1 MAVSFITALLLLVQ
15 PVADPTYF
23 AYNSPQCV
31 VHRLTQGNPLPLIVR
46 TEHPPCPWT
55 SDEASEVEVGRHLSN
70 YSWWNFDRTNNL
82 ELASTKIDGTM
93 LLPGEEFSY
102 NETVGER
109 TEENGY
115 REAKVIAEYGYTDG
129 IGGGVCQP
137 ASNLYAAA
145 FHAGL
150 DVTERWTHRFRVK
163 YMPPGLDATIDWGK
177 KDLKLRNNTR
187 FPVVFQMGTIGKGEL
202 LTRVY
207 APTRTWRVDYKYE
220 VVKQVPSSTV
230 RFTREEE
237 VTDPVEYYGRPG
249 FELKKIVYRKDLRTG
264 KRRKVRL
271 INDEYFPSPW
281 TLRVTEYPAGKKV
294 VSGLAPREV
303 NALLKGTRYSV
314 ETAGFSDLERL
325 EGEWLRWS
333 YLPRSKRRA
342 YQRFSQLK
350 KFVDLASVAVPGEA
364 KMQ

>member
-23 AYNSPQCV
+23 AFNSPQCV
-31 VHRLTQGNPLPLIVR
+31 VHRLAQGNPLPLIVR

-55 SDEASEVEVGRHLSN
+55 SDEASRVEIGRHLSN

-109 TEENGY
+109 TEANGF

-137 ASNLYAAA
+137 ASNLHAAA
-145 FHAGL
+145 FYAGL
-150 DVTERWTHRFRVK
+150 DITERWTHRFRVK

-177 KDLKLRNNTR
+177 KDLKIRNNTP
-187 FPVVFQMGTIGKGEL
+187 FPVVFQMGKVEQGEL
-202 LTRVY
+202 LVRVY
-207 APTRTWRVDYKYE
+207 APARTWRVDYKYE
-220 VVKQVPSSTV
+220 VVKNVPSDTINY
-230 RFTREEE
+230 TIEEN

-249 FELKKIVYRKDLRTG
+249 FELKKIVYRKDMRTG
-264 KRRKVRL
+264 ERKKVRI

-281 TLRVTEYPAGKKV
+281 SLRVAAYPGGERV
-294 VSGLAPREV
+294 VSGVSPNKI
-303 NALLKGTRYSV
+303 NALLKGTKYSV
-314 ETAGFSDLERL
+314 DSANFSDLERL
-325 EGEWLRWS
+325 AGQWIRWS
-333 YLPRSKRRA
+333 YVPTSKDRA
-342 YQRFSQLK
+342 FVRFSQLK
-350 KFVDLASVAVPGEA
+350 KFVDLASIAAPGET
-364 KMQ
+364 KIP